1 MMEPD
6 ETVEARTEDLLQA
19 IRNSG
24 VCREYMAAREELS
37 KYPERWQKADI
48 FRRENY
54 IARNFSVDDAG
65 KQRAEISRMREQL
78 RLDPLIDRY
87 LNAELI
93 LCRMLKGCALEILN
107 AAQLDLYGMDDIL

>member
-1 MMEPD
+1 MIEPD
-6 ETVEARTEDLLQA
+6 EQVEARTEGLLEA
-19 IRNSG
+19 IRNSSA
-24 VCREYMAAREELS
+24 CREYMAAREELS
-37 KYPERWQKADI
+37 KYPERKQKADR

-54 IARNFSVDDAG
+54 IVRNFAADDAG
-65 KQRAEISRMREQL
+65 RQKADISRMREQL
-78 RLDPLIDRY
+78 RLDPVIDRY